1 MNQSYVVYEETL
13 IKDEIYENTNN
24 KYFLNIK
31 KGLGREARGTGSNPR
46 PEFRAAVRDLPE
58 VQRGHE
64 ARRGEEGAGPDQ
76 ALQDPGSSICCGFP
90 SSSCN

>member
-1 MNQSYVVYEETL
+1 M

-24 KYFLNIK
+24 KSLKYK
-31 KGLGREARGTGSNPR
+31 EKELGREARGTGSNPR
-46 PEFRAAVRDLPE
+46 PEFQAAVRDLPE
-58 VQRGHE
+58 VQGGDE
-64 ARRGEEGAGPDQ
+64 ARRGEEGAGPNQ